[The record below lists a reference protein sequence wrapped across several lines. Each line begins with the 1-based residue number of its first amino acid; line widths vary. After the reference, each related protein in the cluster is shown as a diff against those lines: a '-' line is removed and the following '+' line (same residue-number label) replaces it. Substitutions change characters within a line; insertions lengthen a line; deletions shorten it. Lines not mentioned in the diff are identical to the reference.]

1 MLPHLAHKKESMA
14 SLKARLTVALRA
26 NDVVVAE
33 LEDPQLWQRVLASI
47 NVGDSA
53 FPRLELP
60 IGRKSGPPGAG
71 K

>member
-1 MLPHLAHKKESMA
+1 MA
-14 SLKARLTVALRA
+14 SLKAKLTVALRA

-33 LEDPQLWQRVLASI
+33 LDDPNLWQRVLASI

-60 IGRKSGPPGAG
+60 SPRNGSPGAG
-71 K
+71 R